1 MMTLMHAEHVE
12 KAPDPYQALA
22 LAVIRQAA
30 DDYRSLAQKMDNT
43 RNDMDRQQLAERMK
57 SISRFFLS
65 DWFVLLSG
73 SDDGPEFLERLDEEV
88 FGPDD

>member
-1 MMTLMHAEHVE
+1 MTLMHTEHVE

-30 DDYRSLAQKMDNT
+30 ADYRSLARMIDNT
-43 RNDMDRQQLAERMK
+43 GSEPERQRLIREMK

-65 DWFVLLSG
+65 DWFCVLSG
-73 SDDGPEFLERLDEEV
+73 SDEGPEFLERLDQEV
-88 FGPDD
+88 FGND

>member
-1 MMTLMHAEHVE
+1 MTLMSTEHVE

-30 DDYRSLAQKMDNT
+30 DDYRSLAKKIDDT
-43 RNDMDRQQLAERMK
+43 LNDMDRRQLAERMK

-65 DWFVLLSG
+65 DWFCILSD
-73 SDDGPEFLERLDEEV
+73 SDDGPAFLERLDEEV
-88 FGPDD
+88 FGLDD